1 MPDGT
6 IIRGVPEGTSKADI
20 LAKYAGSAKALAPE
34 LSSINA
40 EIERRRKRLE
50 TGRKELSKAPTG
62 VEAVTELLLRV
73 TGGKTGR
80 EAMLERLEEEE
91 GGTIE
96 ALKRRAEYIQRT
108 GQAPRELT
116 TGEKVLEVAKGV
128 PRSAI
133 RGLSDVGGT
142 LGIFGET
149 GERGAR
155 AVAGLG
161 ESGVEAL
168 GLTPDELAQYDPSL
182 VRPTQVAEGFGSIVP
197 FVASEALGKRVRIPL
212 QALMGAGMGAAQQR
226 REIEAQEA
234 ATGQPVSA
242 LDRALAQAGGAAIGL
257 SEMAPIPG
265 LVAARPGRAFQRVAR
280 SAVEEGAQEAGSQSA
295 QNVVEKLTYN
305 PEQEISEGALESAI
319 LGGVVGGGTRGGTEL
334 VTRGREVQPEA
345 APERRINITS
355 QEDRTTGAAQT
366 IVDIDGERQVYDEP
380 FRPDMISGA
389 LAAQPQS
396 RTVIDLN
403 GEQTVY
409 ENGQIVPRETAEPSI
424 AATAIGEAETPA
436 AEPVSTRPFPTSST
450 ETADIEA
457 PPAGFT
463 PERETPAEVPPA
475 TPIKFDINK
484 ETFKQKAGR
493 VLSDDMQRLATFEEQ
508 IGVERGAPLPKQQS
522 ARDAFARYFGKATE
536 RLDEV
541 DRDFTNPIVKK
552 IGDLNLDQDR
562 VNEFLVAKSAPAR
575 NAMVARV
582 NPEMPDGG
590 AGMGN
595 IEAEEVIQA
604 AQDDGIY
611 DALEDVAGD
620 IYTMAKATREGM
632 VRDGLITRAQA
643 DVWEQTQPY
652 YVPLKGIAA
661 AGDMSVSDEDVP
673 HSDFN
678 PAGFRARAKESRMAK
693 GRGKDNLPLSP
704 LAYTIYDAK
713 AAAIRGEKNVAGNKF
728 LELVE
733 ANPSN
738 AWQVFTKENPD
749 TEMVPDPNTGILRR
763 QAVNMAARPDQY
775 FLVKREGKPI
785 YIKINDPLLM
795 RALTNGS
802 AESTQGLV
810 KFLNDIK
817 IAPATRTLSRL
828 FTTYNPVFAGVNYT
842 RDMTSAIFNILAEQD
857 RVDGRLAGKE
867 IAGGV
872 LRDMTNPN
880 NFRKIAKI
888 TFNKEATTEEERAM
902 FDMFQQA
909 KEDGAFTGWVVNEPV
924 QQKIEDIQSAL
935 DQASA
940 KGGKKAWYETKK
952 GAEKVLQSLQ
962 DFNSVFENIT
972 RFSVYKNALDAG
984 LTREEAASMAREVT
998 VDFNKKGEVG
1008 SLASTMYAFVNASI
1022 QGNTRLWRSLT
1033 GRKADGGMTRAQK
1046 MAVTLMGMGAM
1057 QSLLGR
1063 ALSDD
1068 DEDGKSFYDKIPEY
1082 EKQRNIIIPHP
1093 WTGGKTYS
1101 KFPLPY
1107 GISVFYNFGTNAADF
1122 ATGDATVPELGLK
1135 TMSSVM
1141 NNFSPISIGFN
1152 SPAGFANSFAP
1163 TVVKPVGDLLIN
1175 ENYFGSSIYN
1185 EPFREGE
1192 ALSNVP
1198 RYSTPEGYKI
1208 AAQYVNEIT
1217 GGKGAVAGWGDYPAE
1232 AIPYLLGQYS
1242 GGAGRFGLE
1251 VASLAKSAATG
1262 EFGDVS
1268 PNDIPFADY
1277 AASEVNEKAGLGDY
1291 YDRSTAMG
1299 PIERQLRDST
1309 GAEKADLRKAFPV
1322 ETNPRVIAAKK
1333 ETANKIKGINKQI
1346 KALDDAQDSDYR
1358 ERRLDALNEQKAK
1371 AITTFNRVYNQV
1383 EKGANQL
1390 GRHKDGGI
1398 IRDHQ
1403 SGGLITPGNID
1414 LHNRP
1419 VVKNP
1424 DGSISTVKSASFGFD
1439 EGEVLLPKVSDDGRV
1454 LTNAEAV
1461 DQYRKTGRHL
1471 GIFKTPEAATAY
1483 AKKLHEDQEKEY
1495 VKRGQ

>member
-1 MPDGT
+1 MDVRMPDGT

-34 LSSINA
+34 LSDINA

-50 TGRKELSKAPTG
+50 AGRKELSKAPTG
-62 VEAVTELLLRV
+62 FEAATEMLLRV

-80 EAMLERLEEEE
+80 EAMLERLEEDE

-96 ALKRRAEYIQRT
+96 ALQRRAAYIQRT

-116 TGEKVLEVAKGV
+116 TGEKVLEVAKAA

-142 LGIFGET
+142 LGILGET

-155 AVAGLG
+155 YVAGLG
-161 ESGVEAL
+161 EAGVEAL
-168 GLTPDELAQYDPSL
+168 GLTPDELAQFDPSL
-182 VRPTQVAEGFGSIVP
+182 VRPTQVAEGFGSLVP
-197 FVASEALGKRVRIPL
+197 FVASEALGGRFRRPL
-212 QALMGAGMGAAQQR
+212 QAALGAGMGAAQQR

-234 ATGQPVSA
+234 ATGRPVSA
-242 LDRALAQAGGAAIGL
+242 LDRALAQASGAAIGL

-280 SAVEEGAQEAGSQSA
+280 STVEEGAQEAGAQSA

-305 PEQEISEGALESAI
+305 PEQEISEGALESGI
-319 LGGVVGGGTRGGTEL
+319 LGGVVGGGTRTGTEL
-334 VTRGREVQPEA
+334 VAREPA
-345 APERRINITS
+345 AQPERRINITTDA
-355 QEDRTTGAAQT
+355 DRTTGQYRT
-366 IVDIDGERQVYDEP
+366 VVDIDGEQQVYDEP
-380 FRPDMISGA
+380 FRPDMITGA
-389 LAAQPQS
+389 LSAEPKS

-403 GEQTVY
+403 GERTVY
-409 ENGQIVPRETAEPSI
+409 ENGQIVPPETAEPSI
-424 AATAIGEAETPA
+424 AATAIGEAEAPA
-436 AEPVSTRPFPTSST
+436 AEPASTRPFPTSSA

-457 PPAGFT
+457 PPAGFA
-463 PERETPAEVPPA
+463 PERETAAEVPPA
-475 TPIKFDINK
+475 TPIKFDINR

-493 VLSDDMQRLATFEEQ
+493 VLSDDMQRLADFEEQ

-552 IGDLNLDQDR
+552 VADYSLGQDR
-562 VNEFLVAKSAPAR
+562 VDEFLVAKSAPAR

-582 NPEMPDGG
+582 NPEMPDSG
-590 AGMGN
+590 AGMSNVESEG
-595 IEAEEVIQA
+595 VIQA
-604 AQDDGIY
+604 AKNDGIY
-611 DALEDVAGD
+611 DALEDIAGD
-620 IYTMAKATREGM
+620 VYTMAKATREGM
-632 VRDGLITRAQA
+632 VRDGLITREQA

-661 AGDMSVSDEDVP
+661 AGDMSVSDEDIP
-673 HSDFN
+673 HADFN

-693 GRGKDNLPLSP
+693 GRGKGNRPLSP

-713 AAAIRGEKNVAGNKF
+713 AAAIRGEKNIAANKF
-728 LELVE
+728 LDLVE

-738 AWQVFTKENPD
+738 AWQVFTKDNPD
-749 TEMVPDPNTGILRR
+749 TEMMPRPTTKGKKSGVLRR

-775 FLVKREGKPI
+775 FLVKREGKPH
-785 YIKINDPLLM
+785 YIKINDALLM

-802 AESTQGLV
+802 AKSTQAMV
-810 KFLNDIK
+810 QFLNDIK
-817 IAPATRTLSRL
+817 IAPATRTMSRL

-924 QQKIEDIQSAL
+924 QQKIEDIQSTL

-940 KGGKKAWYETKK
+940 KGAKKAWYETKN
-952 GAEKVLQSLQ
+952 GVGKVLQSLQ

-972 RFSVYKNALDAG
+972 RFSVYKNALGAG

-1008 SLASTMYAFVNASI
+1008 SLASTLYAFVNASI
-1022 QGNTRLWRSLT
+1022 QGNTRLWRSLS

-1068 DEDGKSFYDKIPEY
+1068 DEDGKSFYDKIPEH

-1093 WTGGKTYS
+1093 WTGGKTYT
-1101 KFPLPY
+1101 KLPLPY
-1107 GISVFYNFGTNAADF
+1107 GVSVFYNFGTNAADF
-1122 ATGDATVPELGLK
+1122 ATDNATVPELGLK
-1135 TMSSVM
+1135 TMSSIM

-1251 VASLAKSAATG
+1251 IASIAKSAAG
-1262 EFGDVS
+1262 GDLDDVS

-1277 AASEVNEKAGLGDY
+1277 AVSEVNEKAGLGDY

-1299 PIERQLRDST
+1299 PIEKQLRDST
-1309 GAEKADLRKAFPV
+1309 GPEKAGLRKSFPV

-1333 ETANKIKGINKQI
+1333 VAANRIKDINKNI
-1346 KALDDAQDSDYR
+1346 KALDDAPDSDYR
-1358 ERRLDALNEQKAK
+1358 ERRLDLLNEQKTK
-1371 AITTFNRVYNQV
+1371 AITTFNKIYNQT
-1383 EKGANQL
+1383 EERA
-1390 GRHKDGGI
+1390 R
-1398 IRDHQ
+1398 
-1403 SGGLITPGNID
+1403 
-1414 LHNRP
+1414 
-1419 VVKNP
+1419 
-1424 DGSISTVKSASFGFD
+1424 
-1439 EGEVLLPKVSDDGRV
+1439 
-1454 LTNAEAV
+1454 
-1461 DQYRKTGRHL
+1461 
-1471 GIFKTPEAATAY
+1471 
-1483 AKKLHEDQEKEY
+1483 
-1495 VKRGQ
+1495 

>member
-1 MPDGT
+1 MAT
-6 IIRGVPEGTSKADI
+6 LQQLEQALLKADR
-20 LAKYAGSAKALAPE
+20 AGDDRAASAIADEIRRTRSQPALSPE

-50 TGRKELSKAPTG
+50 AGRKELSKAPTG

-96 ALKRRAEYIQRT
+96 ALQRRAAYIQRT

-116 TGEKVLEVAKGV
+116 TGEKVVEVAKGV

-155 AVAGLG
+155 YVAGLG
-161 ESGVEAL
+161 ETGVEAL

-182 VRPTQVAEGFGSIVP
+182 VRPTQVAEGFGSLVP
-197 FVASEALGKRVRIPL
+197 FVASETLGGRFRRPL
-212 QALMGAGMGAAQQR
+212 QAVLGAGMGAAQQR

-242 LDRALAQAGGAAIGL
+242 FDRALAQASGAAIGL

-280 SAVEEGAQEAGSQSA
+280 STVEEGAQEAAAQSA

-345 APERRINITS
+345 VPERRINITT
-355 QEDRTTGAAQT
+355 QEDRTTGTAQT
-366 IVDIDGERQVYDEP
+366 IVDIDGEQQVYDEP

-396 RTVIDLN
+396 RTVIDIN

-409 ENGQIVPRETAEPSI
+409 ENGQIVPRETEEPLVP
-424 AATAIGEAETPA
+424 AAAIGEEPA
-436 AEPVSTRPFPTSST
+436 AAPVSARPFPTSSA

-463 PERETPAEVPPA
+463 PERETPSEVPAA

-493 VLSDDMQRLATFEEQ
+493 VLSDDMQRLADFEEQ

-552 IGDLNLDQDR
+552 VADYNLDQDR

-595 IEAEEVIQA
+595 VEAEEVIQA

-661 AGDMSVSDEDVP
+661 AGDMSISDEDIP

-713 AAAIRGEKNVAGNKF
+713 AAAIRGEKNVAANKF
-728 LELVE
+728 LDLVE

-749 TEMVPDPNTGILRR
+749 TSMEPDPNTGILRR
-763 QAVNMAARPDQY
+763 QPVNMAADKEHY

-802 AESTQGLV
+802 AKSMQGLV
-810 KFLNDIK
+810 QFLNDIK

-828 FTTYNPVFAGVNYT
+828 FTTYNPVFAGVNYA

-872 LRDMTNPN
+872 LRDMRSWSNMK
-880 NFRKIAKI
+880 KIWRI

-972 RFSVYKNALDAG
+972 RFSVYKNALGAG

-1008 SLASTMYAFVNASI
+1008 SLASTLYAFVNASI
-1022 QGNTRLWRSLT
+1022 QGNTRLWRSLS

-1057 QSLLGR
+1057 QSLFGR

-1082 EKQRNIIIPHP
+1082 DKQRNIIIPHP
-1093 WTGGKTYS
+1093 WTGGKTYT
-1101 KFPLPY
+1101 KLPLPY
-1107 GISVFYNFGTNAADF
+1107 GISAFYNFGTNAADF
-1122 ATGDATVPELGLK
+1122 ATDNATAPELGLK
-1135 TMSSVM
+1135 TMSSIM

-1163 TVVKPVGDLLIN
+1163 TVLKPVGDLLIN

-1185 EPFREGE
+1185 KPFNEGE

-1198 RYSTPEGYKI
+1198 RYSTPDGYKI

-1251 VASLAKSAATG
+1251 IASLAKSVAAG
-1262 EFGDVS
+1262 ELDEVS

-1277 AASEVNEKAGLGDY
+1277 ALSEVNEKSGLGDY
-1291 YDRSTAMG
+1291 YDRSTAIG
-1299 PIERQLRDST
+1299 PIEKQLRDST
-1309 GAEKADLRKAFPV
+1309 GAAKAELRKDFPV
-1322 ETNPRVIAAKK
+1322 ETNPRVIAAKNVAANRIK
-1333 ETANKIKGINKQI
+1333 EINKNI
-1346 KALDDAQDSDYR
+1346 RALDDKPDSDYR
-1358 ERRLDALNEQKAK
+1358 ERRLDLLNEQKTK
-1371 AITTFNRVYNQV
+1371 AITTFNKIYNQT
-1383 EKGANQL
+1383 EE
-1390 GRHKDGGI
+1390 RT
-1398 IRDHQ
+1398 R
-1403 SGGLITPGNID
+1403 
-1414 LHNRP
+1414 
-1419 VVKNP
+1419 
-1424 DGSISTVKSASFGFD
+1424 
-1439 EGEVLLPKVSDDGRV
+1439 
-1454 LTNAEAV
+1454 
-1461 DQYRKTGRHL
+1461 
-1471 GIFKTPEAATAY
+1471 
-1483 AKKLHEDQEKEY
+1483 
-1495 VKRGQ
+1495 

>member
-1 MPDGT
+1 MDVRMPDGT

-96 ALKRRAEYIQRT
+96 ALRRRAEYIQRT

-116 TGEKVLEVAKGV
+116 TGEKIAEVAKAV

-142 LGIFGET
+142 LGVFGET

-155 AVAGLG
+155 YVAGLG
-161 ESGVEAL
+161 ETGVEAL

-242 LDRALAQAGGAAIGL
+242 FDRALAQASGAAIGL

-280 SAVEEGAQEAGSQSA
+280 STVEEGGQETGSNIG

-334 VTRGREVQPEA
+334 VTRGREVPPEEVVREPLFPKPEVFEDNPGGDWEARKQANAERGREESLAIGQIVGSA
-345 APERRINITS
+345 ARMVDGPST
-355 QEDRTTGAAQT
+355 QT
-366 IVDIDGERQVYDEP
+366 IRRVEVPVEKLRTLSGVLGEMPGPGEPKYD
-380 FRPDMISGA
+380 A
-389 LAAQPQS
+389 LRKSVEENGFDRERAGLPMVFVNHKGEAYLYEGNNRVAVAAEEGVPSLPVEIQY
-396 RTVIDLN
+396 LN
-403 GEQTVY
+403 GAEKAPGPFAPGRVLA
-409 ENGQIVPRETAEPSI
+409 EHDALSSGQIVPRETEEPSI
-424 AATAIGEAETPA
+424 AATAIGEAEAPA

-493 VLSDDMQRLATFEEQ
+493 VLSDDMQRLVDFEEQ

-590 AGMGN
+590 AGMSN
-595 IEAEEVIQA
+595 VEAGGVIQA
-604 AQDDGIY
+604 AQDDGII
-611 DALEDVAGD
+611 DQLEDVAGD

-661 AGDMSVSDEDVP
+661 AGDMSVSDEDIP

-678 PAGFRARAKESRMAK
+678 PAGFRARVKESRMAK

-713 AAAIRGEKNVAGNKF
+713 AAAIRGEKNIAANKF
-728 LELVE
+728 LDLVE

-738 AWQVFTKENPD
+738 AWQVFTKESPD

-775 FLVKREGKPI
+775 FLVKREGKPF

-802 AESTQGLV
+802 AKSTQGLV
-810 KFLNDIK
+810 QFLNDIK

-872 LRDMTNPN
+872 LRDMANPN

-972 RFSVYKNALDAG
+972 RFSVYKNALGAG

-1008 SLASTMYAFVNASI
+1008 SLASTLYAFVNASI
-1022 QGNTRLWRSLT
+1022 QGNTRLWRSIT

-1101 KFPLPY
+1101 KLPLPY

-1122 ATGDATVPELGLK
+1122 ATDNATAPELGLK

-1152 SPAGFANSFAP
+1152 SPSGFAMSFAP
-1163 TVVKPVGDLLIN
+1163 TVAKPVGDLLIN
-1175 ENYFGSSIYN
+1175 ENYFGSKIYN
-1185 EPFREGE
+1185 EPFNEGE
-1192 ALSNVP
+1192 ALSSVP

-1217 GGKGAVAGWGDYPAE
+1217 GGKGAKAGWGDYPAE
-1232 AIPYLLGQYS
+1232 AIPYLLGQYT

-1262 EFGDVS
+1262 DLGDVS
-1268 PNDIPFADY
+1268 PNDIPFSDY
-1277 AASEVNEKAGLGDY
+1277 AVSEVNEKAGLGDY
-1291 YDRSTAMG
+1291 YERSAAIG
-1299 PIERQLRDST
+1299 PLEKQLRDST
-1309 GAEKADLRKAFPV
+1309 GAAKAELRKDFPV

-1358 ERRLDALNEQKAK
+1358 ERRLDALNEQKTK

-1383 EKGANQL
+1383 EERA
-1390 GRHKDGGI
+1390 R
-1398 IRDHQ
+1398 
-1403 SGGLITPGNID
+1403 
-1414 LHNRP
+1414 
-1419 VVKNP
+1419 
-1424 DGSISTVKSASFGFD
+1424 
-1439 EGEVLLPKVSDDGRV
+1439 
-1454 LTNAEAV
+1454 
-1461 DQYRKTGRHL
+1461 
-1471 GIFKTPEAATAY
+1471 
-1483 AKKLHEDQEKEY
+1483 
-1495 VKRGQ
+1495 